1 MKMALMAIIVFIKA
15 YFLWFHPPLK
25 FHACWR
31 RLRRPG
37 RWHHHQGECYLKT
50 RRFHKRPVSLYIA
63 KYKCRQTKI
72 FSISTSTINKVEIET
87 AVIYVRIYLLSISS
101 RRYANC
107 CWSCYSYKLII
118 IFCLKFHKCNR
129 LSKSASVGH
138 DIMREAGHCN
148 YRFVHEM
155 ALWASMAIIPIA
167 WETAHA
173 KSSGLRTAHYS
184 LKKDAVQQIWW

>member
-1 MKMALMAIIVFIKA
+1 MHVGAGYAALADGITIKENVTWKRGDFINGRSHYTLQNINVDRQT
-15 YFLWFHPPLK
+15 YFPYQRQPLTK
-25 FHACWR
+25 S
-31 RLRRPG
+31 RL
-37 RWHHHQGECYLKT
+37 
-50 RRFHKRPVSLYIA
+50 KRPL
-63 KYKCRQTKI
+63 
-72 FSISTSTINKVEIET
+72 FM
-87 AVIYVRIYLLSISS
+87 YVFVYLSISS

-107 CWSCYSYKLII
+107 FWSFYSYKLII
-118 IFCLKFHKCNR
+118 IFCLKFHECNR